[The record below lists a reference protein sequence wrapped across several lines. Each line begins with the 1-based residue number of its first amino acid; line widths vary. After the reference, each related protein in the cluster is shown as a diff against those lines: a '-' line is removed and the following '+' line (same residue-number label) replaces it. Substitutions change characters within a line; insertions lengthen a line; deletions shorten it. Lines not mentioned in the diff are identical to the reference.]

1 VIGRGKHND
10 VYLYE
15 VTDQDL
21 LLDAGVP
28 VAYCAGN
35 ILMFADRRNVNLGN
49 ELACAEDL
57 ATAKE
62 YLMHG
67 GWQSGQTE
75 HESDSK
81 LAALTSRIRSQ
92 DESLRNLTEKIEQR
106 DELLRDLSET
116 LKTQKRDNELLHEQL
131 EQARAQLAVDE
142 LKHNE
147 LVDDLQHVSMETHTI
162 EGTLER
168 VMDEKF
174 RLEQE
179 LAERITELVELNLQ
193 NDDLRKQLIEPARLS
208 PPPLS
213 VGPVEPAAIEPAT
226 MDVSP
231 DKAESPSAQD
241 AQDVQDA
248 RVLTMA
254 SGKKIHVLHEFPT
267 APRQSPVAHAGHVL
281 LSVSRVMAIVLCAIL
296 LLSVASI
303 IATAQVNGISYGT
316 ALDSIIKS
324 TGLS

>member
-1 VIGRGKHND
+1 VIGRGKYND

-21 LLDAGVP
+21 LLDTGVP
-28 VAYCAGN
+28 VAYHAGN
-35 ILMFADRRNVNLGN
+35 ILMFPDRHNVNLGS
-49 ELACAEDL
+49 EFACAEDL
-57 ATAKE
+57 TAAKE

-75 HESDSK
+75 HENDSK
-81 LAALTSRIRSQ
+81 LAALASRIRSQ

-106 DELLRDLSET
+106 DELLRDLSES
-116 LKTQKRDNELLHEQL
+116 LKAQKRDNELLHEQL
-131 EQARAQLAVDE
+131 EQARAQLAADE

-193 NDDLRKQLIEPARLS
+193 NDDLKKQLIEPARPS
-208 PPPLS
+208 S
-213 VGPVEPAAIEPAT
+213 FTGPAEPAEPAA
-226 MDVSP
+226 MDASP
-231 DKAESPSAQD
+231 DEAEFPSAQD
-241 AQDVQDA
+241 ARDAQDA

-267 APRQSPVAHAGHVL
+267 APRQSPAAHAGRVL
-281 LSVSRVMAIVLCAIL
+281 LSVSRIMAIVLCAIL
-296 LLSVASI
+296 LLSIASVT
-303 IATAQVNGISYGT
+303 ATAQVNGISYGT
-316 ALDSIIKS
+316 ALDSIMKS
-324 TGLS
+324 VGLS

>member
-1 VIGRGKHND
+1 
-10 VYLYE
+10 
-15 VTDQDL
+15 
-21 LLDAGVP
+21 
-28 VAYCAGN
+28 
-35 ILMFADRRNVNLGN
+35 MFADRHNVNLGN

-57 ATAKE
+57 AAAKE
-62 YLMHG
+62 YLMHR
-67 GWQSGQTE
+67 GWQSGQTK
-75 HESDSK
+75 HENDSK
-81 LAALTSRIRSQ
+81 LAALTSHIRAQ
-92 DESLRNLTEKIEQR
+92 DENLRNLTEKIEQR
-106 DELLRDLSET
+106 DELLRDLSES
-116 LKTQKRDNELLHEQL
+116 LKTQKRDNALLHEQL
-131 EQARAQLAVDE
+131 EQARAQLAADE

-193 NDDLRKQLIEPARLS
+193 NDDLRKQLVEPARLS
-208 PPPLS
+208 PPI
-213 VGPVEPAAIEPAT
+213 VPVEPVLASA
-226 MDVSP
+226 SP
-231 DKAESPSAQD
+231 DEIVFPTAQD
-241 AQDVQDA
+241 TQDA

-281 LSVSRVMAIVLCAIL
+281 LSVSRVMAIVLCAVL

-303 IATAQVNGISYGT
+303 VATAQANDISYGV
-316 ALDSIIKS
+316 ALDTIMKS
-324 TGLS
+324 VGLL